1 MLYLRTEDGVLGV
14 KHSQDFEG
22 VRGTKNLFL
31 GKIGDKFAIVLLWLN
46 GARGFFDQ
54 VIVEDIF
61 ELTEV
66 NFEVTTALPEVT
78 LGKVDHW
85 IFFLVLHGTF
95 SNQEKSK
102 LSVVIFNNFFFW
114 NKTLKITVVCVC
126 VFRSKSFS
134 KLVFT
139 N

>member
-1 MLYLRTEDGVLGV
+1 MQYLRTEDCVFGV

-95 SNQEKSK
+95 SSQEKSK
-102 LSVVIFNNFFFW
+102 LSVVISNTFFLDQKSK
-114 NKTLKITVVCVC
+114 NHCSVC
-126 VFRSKSFS
+126 VFRSKSVS